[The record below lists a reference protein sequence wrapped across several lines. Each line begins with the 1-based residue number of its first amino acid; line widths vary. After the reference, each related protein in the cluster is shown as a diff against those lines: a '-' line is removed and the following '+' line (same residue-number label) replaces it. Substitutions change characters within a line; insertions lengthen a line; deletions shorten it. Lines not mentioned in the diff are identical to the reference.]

1 MSKKKDIQGGLVYST
16 NNDYFNNYL
25 DQQSEDIETLPKQQ
39 QKLRVRF
46 ESKHRAGKTVTVVL
60 GFVGK
65 DEDRKELGKLLKQKC
80 GTGGS
85 VKDDEIIIQGN
96 YVYKIVTLLKEMGY
110 TQAK

>member
-16 NNDYFNNYL
+16 NSDYFNNYI
-25 DQQSEDIETLPKQQ
+25 DQQSEAIETLPKQQ

-60 GFVGK
+60 GFIGK
-65 DEDRKELGKLLKQKC
+65 EDDRKELGKILKQKF

-85 VKDDEIIIQGN
+85 VKDEEIIIQGN
-96 YVYKIVTLLKEMGY
+96 YVEKIVTILKELGY